1 MRYGDFLKENRDSAM
16 GNVLE
21 PQGTFA
27 SETETKSNN
36 SRKEPLLFLWARV
49 AF

>member
-1 MRYGDFLKENRDSAM
+1 MSYRDFLKENRDSTI

-21 PQGTFA
+21 PPGTFA
-27 SETETKSNN
+27 SETETKS
-36 SRKEPLLFLWARV
+36 STPRKEPLLLLWARL